1 MRDPKG
7 IGKVV
12 RELRG
17 DLSLRDFAKK
27 CDVSHTT
34 IDNIEKG
41 FDFRTGKPVQIKIDT
56 IEKIAV
62 ACGVSISHIIGGP
75 TIRNIAR
82 PAKNAI
88 MLRGRDGS
96 EEGAELT
103 DEQLELFKNML
114 KQIGD
119 KNK

>member
-1 MRDPKG
+1 MRDPKE

-17 DLSLRDFAKK
+17 DLSLRDFAEK

-41 FDFRTGKPVQIKIDT
+41 FDFRTGKPVQIKIVT
-56 IEKIAV
+56 IEKIAL

-75 TIRNIAR
+75 TIRNIAK
-82 PAKNAI
+82 PAKNMI

-96 EEGAELT
+96 EDDAELT
-103 DEQLELFKNML
+103 DEQHEIVKRMIEQFNTKS
-114 KQIGD
+114 
-119 KNK
+119 